1 MLKFLMIAIHTV
13 TIVLAAAA
21 ALPELLSAL
30 ANLLDRRRLPDT
42 GDFSY
47 QRTASGFSAFRR
59 TVSLLLLFLFW
70 FTGGFALVAGLAV
83 DLSARVGGRSA
94 SAGIIL
100 AVSLFLLAEL
110 AAIPFGLYATF
121 SIEERF
127 GFNRSTLKTFLGDM
141 LKGTLITMI
150 IGIPLFLLIFVFYRS
165 YGKSGWFPA
174 WAAYSLISLLITFI
188 APSLILPLF
197 NRFTPMDEGTPLK
210 EKLEKLAEKAGI
222 RIGAI
227 EVIDGSKRS
236 SKANAFVAGFGKGR
250 RVALYDTFLQD
261 RPDEE
266 VEAVVAHEF
275 GHIVKGHVVKQ
286 IIGTTLFSLPVFFL
300 LFRAA
305 ASPLLFQAF
314 GIRGMSPADNQG
326 IALVLLAI
334 AAGFIASLFSPLIL
348 YFSRKREWQADH
360 FARDI
365 MGTGSSL
372 ASALSG
378 LEKKNGSHPDPHRL
392 SVMLHYSHPP
402 VSARTAR
409 LTRNHAG

>member
-1 MLKFLMIAIHTV
+1 MIAIQTV
-13 TIVLAAAA
+13 TILLAAAA

-30 ANLLDRRRLPDT
+30 AKLLDRGRLPNT
-42 GDFSY
+42 GNFSY
-47 QRTASGFSAFRR
+47 QRATSGFSAFRR
-59 TVSLLLLFLFW
+59 TVSLALLLLFW
-70 FTGGFALVAGLAV
+70 FTGGFALFAGLAV
-83 DLSARVGGRSA
+83 DLSTLAGGGSA
-94 SAGIIL
+94 AAGIIL

-141 LKGTLITMI
+141 LKGTLISMV
-150 IGIPLFLLIFVFYRS
+150 IGIPLFLLIFLFYRS
-165 YGKSGWFPA
+165 YGGSGWIPA
-174 WAAYSLISLLITFI
+174 WAAYSVLSLIITFF

-197 NRFTPMDEGTPLK
+197 NRFTPMDEDTPLRERLK
-210 EKLEKLAEKAGI
+210 KLAEKAGI
-222 RIGAI
+222 RIGSI
-227 EVIDGSKRS
+227 EVIDGSRRS

-275 GHIVKGHVVKQ
+275 GHIVKGHVAKQ
-286 IIGTTLFSLPVFFL
+286 IIGTTFFSLPVFFL

-305 ASPLLFQAF
+305 SSPLLFQAF
-314 GIRGMSPADNQG
+314 GIRELSPAGNEG
-326 IALVLLAI
+326 IALVLLTI
-334 AAGFIASLFSPLIL
+334 AAGFIGSFFSPLIL
-348 YFSRKREWQADH
+348 YFSRKREWQADR

-378 LEKKNGSHPDPHRL
+378 LEKKNGSHPDPHGL
-392 SVMLHYSHPP
+392 SVILHYSHPP

-409 LTRNHAG
+409 LK

>member
-1 MLKFLMIAIHTV
+1 MLQFLMIEIQAV
-13 TIVLAAAA
+13 TILLAAAA

-30 ANLLDRRRLPDT
+30 ANQLDRRRLSDT
-42 GDFSY
+42 GNFSY
-47 QRTASGFSAFRR
+47 QRTTSGFSAFRS
-59 TVSLLLLFLFW
+59 VVSLSLLLLFW
-70 FTGGFALVAGLAV
+70 FAGGFDLFAGLAA
-83 DLSARVGGRSA
+83 DLSARAGGGSA
-94 SAGIIL
+94 SAGVIL
-100 AVSLFLLAEL
+100 ALLLFLLAEI
-110 AAIPFGLYATF
+110 AAIPFGLYSTF

-127 GFNRSTLKTFLGDM
+127 GFNRSSLKTFFGDM
-141 LKGTLITMI
+141 LKGTLITAI
-150 IGIPLFLLIFVFYRS
+150 IGIPLFLLIFAFYRN
-165 YGKSGWFPA
+165 YGETGWIPA
-174 WAAYSLISLLITFI
+174 WAAYSLISLLISFI

-197 NRFTPMDEGTPLK
+197 NRFTPMDESTPLK

-227 EVIDGSKRS
+227 EVIDGSRRS

-261 RPDEE
+261 RPDDE

-275 GHIVKGHVVKQ
+275 GHIVKGHVIKQ

-305 ASPLLFQAF
+305 ASPLLFRAF
-314 GIRGMSPADNQG
+314 GIRGISPAEHEG
-326 IALVLLAI
+326 IALVLLVI
-334 AAGFIASLFSPLIL
+334 AAGFIGSLFSPLIL
-348 YFSRKREWQADH
+348 YFSRKREWQADR

-372 ASALSG
+372 ASALSV
-378 LEKKNGSHPDPHRL
+378 LEKKNGSHPDPHPL

-402 VSARTAR
+402 VSARTER
-409 LTRNHAG
+409 LISKHAG